1 MECVDVLNYA
11 DDWFRRGYSA
21 TYLLLVRHF
30 SWVWRISYG
39 LMDAGVVYALIQP
52 LRRCWN
58 LWIARRFARV
68 LEQDPPTAIIVTH
81 FLPADVCGAL
91 ISQGRLRCPT
101 IVVVTDLYAHRFWLA
116 REPQA
121 VVVATPEG
129 AEWCAKRGI
138 RRERLSVIGIP
149 VRRVH
154 GTEASGEPLA
164 QRLGLT
170 GSRRTALMT
179 SGGTTVGRFEAVAE
193 ALMDLERSLPGR
205 LQLLVVCG
213 EDQETRDR
221 LQARARMSGMPVQV
235 FGFVDNVPELM
246 ALSDLVV
253 AKAGGLTVTEAL
265 GQGKPLVLY
274 HVIPGQER
282 ANAAYVESRGAA
294 VIARSPEAA
303 AQAVARCVSD
313 PAALEAMR
321 LAASRLGRPDAAD
334 QILREVVKPLVEAGA
349 GR

>member
-39 LMDAGVVYALIQP
+39 LMDTGVVYALVQP
-52 LRRCWN
+52 LRRRWN
-58 LWIARRFARV
+58 LWIARRFARA
-68 LEQDPPTAIIVTH
+68 LEQGPPTAVIVTH

-91 ISQGRLRCPT
+91 IRQGRLRCPT
-101 IVVVTDLYAHRFWLA
+101 VVVVTDLYAHRFWLA

-121 VVVATPEG
+121 VVVATPEA
-129 AEWCAKRGI
+129 AEACARRGI

-149 VRRVH
+149 VRRIH
-154 GTEASGEPLA
+154 AAEPTGAALA
-164 QRLGLT
+164 QRLGLSA
-170 GSRRTALMT
+170 SRRTVLAT
-179 SGGTTVGRFEAVAE
+179 SGGTTVGRFEAVVE
-193 ALMDLERSLPGR
+193 ALLDLERSWPGR

-213 EDQETRDR
+213 EDHDTKDKLRV
-221 LQARARMSGMPVQV
+221 RARMSGMPAQV

-294 VIARSPEAA
+294 VVTRSPGAA

-313 PAALEAMR
+313 PAVLDAMR